1 MKPDKKKR
9 LEAAGFKIGTADDFL
24 KLTPAESELVM
35 LRLSLAH
42 NVRCRRIA
50 LNFTQADLARR
61 LGSSQSRIA
70 KLEAAEPDVS
80 LDLLFRAMFATGA
93 KRREVGRLIAAV

>member
-1 MKPDKKKR
+1 MKPDKQKR
-9 LEAAGFKIGTADDFL
+9 FEAAGFKVGTADDFL
-24 KLTPAESELVM
+24 KLTAAESELVT

-42 NVRCRRIA
+42 DVRRRRIA
-50 LNFTQADLARR
+50 RHFTQADLARR

-93 KRREVGRLIAAV
+93 KRSEVGRVIAAV